1 MVAGTMVRSRT
12 EAQSPQQAR
21 QAARQGDQPQVAPR
35 PFVAGSRPTK
45 ESDYDDT
52 LVFTTGEQRFDS
64 YEVGPQGFL
73 GHLWM
78 LMTCVTAGNAAA
90 VAFADDAPFSAAA
103 RIEFRDV
110 GSQPQVGVVDGY
122 QLYVINKYGG
132 YLFQGDPKAGS
143 VYSVTAGAGATGGSF
158 TFILFVPI
166 MAVRRDAFGELENT
180 SASATFTMDVS
191 LAPTVNVYD
200 TAPTNAGTA
209 RLRYLLEGHQDPD
222 ETDINGFPVGQAPP
236 ASQTT
241 QYWESSPID
250 VALGAFSRTLRNF
263 NGLLRTM
270 IFIPR
275 GAADTLRSTG
285 ETAFDGAPFSLQ
297 YEANLLH
304 NQVQFE
310 FWRHWITSHYGYA
323 GTLPAAGTEAAATT
337 AGARDHGVYPIPD
350 WMLNFGH
357 QVGAELR
364 FTYLPVSD
372 ATKLTIKGSNDAAI
386 RLDILYNYLRYM
398 GDPKELT
405 GGR

>member
-1 MVAGTMVRSRT
+1 MANGTMVAQRT
-12 EAQSPQQAR
+12 AAQSPQQAR
-21 QAARQGDQPQVAPR
+21 QNARQGDAPPVAPR

-45 ESDYDDT
+45 EADYDKQLT
-52 LVFTTGEQRFDS
+52 FTTSEQRFDS

-73 GHLWM
+73 ANLWM
-78 LMTCVTAGNAAA
+78 LVTCITAGNSAA
-90 VAFADDAPFSAAA
+90 VAFADDAPFNCMS
-103 RIEFRDV
+103 RVEFRDV
-110 GSQPQVGVVDGY
+110 GSQPQVGVIDGY
-122 QLYVINKYGG
+122 QLYVTNKYGG
-132 YLFQGDPKAGS
+132 YVFQGDPKAGS

-158 TFILFVPI
+158 TFILFVPV
-166 MAVRRDAFGELENT
+166 MMVRRDAFGELENT
-180 SASATFTMDVS
+180 SASATFSMDAS

-200 TAPTNAGTA
+200 TAPTVAGTV

-222 ETDINGFPVGQAPP
+222 DTDINGMAVAQAPP

-250 VALGAFSRTLRNF
+250 IALGGFSRTIRNF
-263 NGLLRTM
+263 NGLLRTLV
-270 IFIPR
+270 FIPR
-275 GAADTLRSTG
+275 GAADTNRSTG
-285 ETAFDGAPFSLQ
+285 ETAIPGGPFTLQ

-304 NQVQFE
+304 NAVQFE
-310 FWRHWITSHYGYA
+310 FWRQWICTHYGYTGA
-323 GTLPAAGTEAAATT
+323 LPAAGTEAAATT
-337 AGARDHGVYPIPD
+337 ANARDHGVYPIPD
-350 WMLNFGH
+350 WILNFGN

-372 ATKLTIKGSNDAAI
+372 ATKLTIKGTTTAAI